1 MEDEILVSVRGLKKN
16 YGGGDILKDISFDLP
31 KGNTLSIIGPSGS
44 GKSTILRC
52 LCQLE
57 EISGGTIKICG
68 EFLAKDGVY
77 SPKKDL
83 RRIGRKVGMV
93 FQNFNLFPHYSVLQ
107 NLVEP
112 QVRVQKTPR
121 GEAEKNALQW
131 LSRMGLLERAKNYPQ
146 QLSGGQKQRVAIA
159 RALALNPELLVFDE
173 PTSALDP
180 ELTGE
185 VLSVIKDLA
194 AQKMTMIVVTHEMA
208 FARDTSD
215 KIIFVDGGF
224 VVEEGDPVQ
233 VIQEPRRERTKLFLK
248 RFSDQRY

>member
-1 MEDEILVSVRGLKKN
+1 MESDVVVSVKDLKKN
-16 YGGGDILKDISFDLP
+16 FGGTDILKGISFDLK
-31 KGNTLSIIGPSGS
+31 KGEALSIIGPSGS

-57 EISGGTIKICG
+57 TVSGGTIEICG
-68 EFLAKDGVY
+68 DSLVKDGIY

-83 RRIGRKVGMV
+83 RKIGLKIGLV

-107 NLVEP
+107 NVAEP
-112 QVRVQKTPR
+112 LVRVQKVPKKQ
-121 GEAEKNALQW
+121 AEQIAKEW
-131 LSRMGLLERAKNYPQ
+131 LARMNLSDRVGHYPQ
-146 QLSGGQKQRVAIA
+146 QLSGGQQQRVAIA
-159 RALALNPELLVFDE
+159 RALALNPQVLVFDE

-185 VLSVIKDLA
+185 ILKVIKDLA

-215 KIIFVDGGF
+215 RVIFIDGG
-224 VVEEGDPVQ
+224 VIVEQGDPKQ
-233 VIQEPRRERTKLFLK
+233 VIDNPSTERARVFLQ
-248 RFSDQRY
+248 RFNG